1 MGGGDRRADV
11 RHEAGPLACAVATDW
26 KDGTMTYKMSDLKGI
41 DENQLAQ
48 LRQGGVE
55 NTDEMMT
62 LWNDP
67 ARRLSLTTST
77 GLTDE
82 QLTAPRLDGARGAA
96 QGCWTEVRRP
106 PRDSG
111 SPGRKSLATY
121 TPETLVQRLGD
132 VSAAKSLTGPLPSL
146 VEVGAWF
153 AELKPE
159 VVSETAAKKS

>member
-1 MGGGDRRADV
+1 
-11 RHEAGPLACAVATDW
+11 
-26 KDGTMTYKMSDLKGI
+26 MTYKMSDLKGI

-67 ARRLSLTTST
+67 AKRLSLTSST
-77 GLTDE
+77 GLTEE
-82 QLTAPRLDGARGAA
+82 QLTRLASMARVARLKGVGPKYADLLVTA
-96 QGCWTEVRRP
+96 GVR
-106 PRDSG
+106 
-111 SPGRKSLATY
+111 GRKSLGTY

-132 VSAAKSLTGPLPSL
+132 VSAAKSLKGPMPSL

-159 VVSETAAKKS
+159 VVSDPAAKTS

>member
-1 MGGGDRRADV
+1 
-11 RHEAGPLACAVATDW
+11 
-26 KDGTMTYKMSDLKGI
+26 MTYKMSDLKGI

-82 QLTAPRLDGARGAA
+82 QLTRLASMARVARLKGVGPKYADLLVTA
-96 QGCWTEVRRP
+96 GVR
-106 PRDSG
+106 G
-111 SPGRKSLATY
+111 HKSLATY
-121 TPETLVQRLGD
+121 TPETLVRRLGD
-132 VSAAKSLTGPLPSL
+132 VRAGRSLPGPLPTL
-146 VEVGAWF
+146 AEVGAWF
-153 AELKPE
+153 AQLKPA
-159 VVSETAAKKS
+159 VASDMATRN

>member
-1 MGGGDRRADV
+1 VAETAALTFGIRLARSRA
-11 RHEAGPLACAVATDW
+11 RWQRTG

-67 ARRLSLTTST
+67 ARRVSLTTST

-82 QLTAPRLDGARGAA
+82 QLTRLASMARVARLKGVGPKYADLLVTA
-96 QGCWTEVRRP
+96 GVR
-106 PRDSG
+106 
-111 SPGRKSLATY
+111 GRKSLATY

>member
-1 MGGGDRRADV
+1 
-11 RHEAGPLACAVATDW
+11 
-26 KDGTMTYKMSDLKGI
+26 MTYKMSDLKGI
-41 DENQLAQ
+41 DENQVAQ
-48 LRQGGVE
+48 LLRGNVE

-67 ARRLSLTTST
+67 ARRVSITAST

-82 QLTAPRLDGARGAA
+82 QLTRLASMARVARVKGVGPKYADLLVTA
-96 QGCWTEVRRP
+96 GVR
-106 PRDSG
+106 G
-111 SPGRKSLATY
+111 HKSLATY

-132 VSAAKSLTGPLPSL
+132 VSAAKSLAGPLPSL

-159 VVSETAAKKS
+159 VVSETAVKKS

>member
-1 MGGGDRRADV
+1 
-11 RHEAGPLACAVATDW
+11 
-26 KDGTMTYKMSDLKGI
+26 MTYKMSDLKGI

-82 QLTAPRLDGARGAA
+82 QLTRLASMARVSRLKGVGPKYADLLVTA
-96 QGCWTEVRRP
+96 GVR
-106 PRDSG
+106 
-111 SPGRKSLATY
+111 GRKSLATY
-121 TPETLVQRLGD
+121 TPETLVQRLSD
-132 VSAAKSLTGPLPSL
+132 VSAAKSRAGPLPSL